1 MIFSLNLHNNKQVA
15 VLTMESLILEKW
27 VFVRRTDRIRGQGI
41 YVRSRFWRGLRRGWD
56 EWRRR
61 RWDFGNWSRG
71 SRGGGGRGSK
81 QRWNR
86 PFWGRDRHRRGGN
99 AASSASRPSPFSNKR
114 LNQFFPSP
122 PPSLLLLLSFECVFW
137 LSRVWRKREK
147 HFISD
152 KRRFLDFFFFLSGI
166 PLTIV

>member
-1 MIFSLNLHNNKQVA
+1 MRS
-15 VLTMESLILEKW
+15 
-27 VFVRRTDRIRGQGI
+27 TDRILGRGI

-61 RWDFGNWSRG
+61 RWGFGNWSRG

-81 QRWNR
+81 QWWNR

-114 LNQFFPSP
+114 LNQFFPSS
-122 PPSLLLLLSFECVFW
+122 PSSSSSLFFFLLSFECLFVAFAR
-137 LSRVWRKREK
+137 LEK
-147 HFISD
+147 EGKQFISD
-152 KRRFLDFFFFLSGI
+152 KMRFLDFFSFYQEYPWLLFKIWKMSLVNDTLKFI
-166 PLTIV
+166 PTTWNNSN